1 MIFTSSTAM
10 QYSRARC
17 SFSSLHL
24 APSEEVFACASSR
37 DSKRTEAIPPHTMR
51 PDLYNLRTRYK
62 KRSLKC

>member
-37 DSKRTEAIPPHTMR
+37 DSKRTEAIAPH
-51 PDLYNLRTRYK
+51 Y
-62 KRSLKC
+62 